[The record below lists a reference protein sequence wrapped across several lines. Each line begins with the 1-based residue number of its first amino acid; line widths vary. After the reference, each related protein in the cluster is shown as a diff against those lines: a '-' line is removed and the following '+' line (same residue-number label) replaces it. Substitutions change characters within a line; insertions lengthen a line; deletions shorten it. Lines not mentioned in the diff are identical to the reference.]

1 MCICGVIIKFV
12 VVHLN
17 ITDAF
22 SFARYFHQL
31 RFVSFCFVLFSKQVF
46 FVLFSLRCAYIAQIP
61 LLRRPNSVL
70 SFEMSIVCIK
80 YIRWFFVCFFLVLC
94 SAQLILVN
102 LLVRVCYCHKRLSIA
117 CICQLVCRRWNL
129 IPSKSTQNLHN
140 TFKNTLNNLYWNDN
154 SGPLF
159 PEYSNLAGKFFD
171 CFDVI
176 CHFQVITPLWPLA
189 S

>member
-31 RFVSFCFVLFSKQVF
+31 RFVSFCLASKFF
-46 FVLFSLRCAYIAQIP
+46 FVLFSLRCACIAQIL

-80 YIRWFFVCFFLVLC
+80 YIRWFFVCFFSSLFG
-94 SAQLILVN
+94 SANSMSICWCVFVIVTKDYQSHVFANFLFVAAETWFHQN
-102 LLVRVCYCHKRLSIA
+102 LLKL
-117 CICQLVCRRWNL
+117 CIIRSKILWIIYTEMI
-129 IPSKSTQNLHN
+129 IPGH
-140 TFKNTLNNLYWNDN
+140 F
-154 SGPLF
+154 F
-159 PEYSNLAGKFFD
+159 PN
-171 CFDVI
+171 I
-176 CHFQVITPLWPLA
+176 QI
-189 S
+189 